1 MQTVRNASICRHLRL
16 EISFITSVHYT
27 GCFNNGYENLNLNMP
42 PEPLNAETDPNEKTV
57 LRQQYFG
64 NVFYLLASF
73 GGMGAQRQAT
83 DFNIAFIG
91 VFKL

>member
-1 MQTVRNASICRHLRL
+1 
-16 EISFITSVHYT
+16 
-27 GCFNNGYENLNLNMP
+27 MP